1 MQGEDED
8 YERFNVMRQLLDG
21 KERSLSEMNPEILSL
36 CEVTPID
43 KEIEGSE
50 EFTASNYTSEMQNRE
65 CEQGKQANST
75 LGITSKDNT
84 ASESNLG
91 R

>member
-1 MQGEDED
+1 
-8 YERFNVMRQLLDG
+8 
-21 KERSLSEMNPEILSL
+21 MNPEILSL

-50 EFTASNYTSEMQNRE
+50 EFTASNCTSEMQNRE
-65 CEQGKQANST
+65 YEQGKQANTT